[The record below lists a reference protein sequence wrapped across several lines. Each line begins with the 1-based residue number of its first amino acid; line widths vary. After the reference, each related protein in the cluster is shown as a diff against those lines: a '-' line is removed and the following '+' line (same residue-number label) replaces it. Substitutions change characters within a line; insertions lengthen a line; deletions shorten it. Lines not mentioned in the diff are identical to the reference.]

1 MSRSAAKPGCPAT
14 TDAGDAWALAQA
26 LSPHPR
32 VRVATVDDDGAVTN
46 LYRSTVPRTGPSPA
60 PGRPYALHLA
70 DEAGR
75 YRLLGFDLDAGKG
88 PVAAD
93 VDRLRALL
101 TRAGLAH
108 VVCASGPGG
117 GRHVWVAL
125 AQPVTAAVVAGI
137 ARGLAALLPSLDTA
151 PLRNPRTGALR
162 PPLAPHRLG
171 GRSEVLDGRLSD
183 LLRPVAGPAQVLTLA
198 GLLEART
205 AAVQRPVEAVPAGR
219 DADGHRYLPGSRR
232 ALSGRA
238 HAALHDPLPASADA
252 SAVLATVLCGAVRA
266 RWHLAEVLAL
276 LPTAPG
282 LDHARTERAGTGPRR
297 RRRPAEQTAVLTR
310 QWNRAVD
317 VVCANPQSAVT
328 DTAAADPTFLPRCGV
343 VVAAVAAVQGRA
355 DAAPGRWARPGGPAD
370 RRVLDVACELML
382 AAVTTDIELDTRRL
396 ALLSGIGR
404 DTARVALHRLT
415 ADGWL
420 TPSIPAAGVHGGHWA
435 LPASVL
441 AAVERTAP
449 ELSTTE
455 IGTGRS
461 QGTPSPLEDPLRARR
476 AWRSHLAHR
485 TSAVVHDALSA
496 AGLGHHTARVYQ
508 LLTTTPAAVIDLA
521 IRTGYSSTRL
531 RCLLD
536 HLAGHRLARADRVG
550 RWLLLGRSHSTG
562 TRLDRAARTLG
573 VHGVLAKR
581 AGRYSLERQAWAWW
595 IDELTW
601 RGLSAAQK
609 RRTPGAGQTVLPL
622 AGHDTLS
629 RHHRGPHPRTSND
642 RADFAAARRYLAEVP
657 QAS

>member
-1 MSRSAAKPGCPAT
+1 MSPSAAKPGRPAT
-14 TDAGDAWALAQA
+14 TDAGDAWSLAQA

-32 VRVATVDDDGAVTN
+32 VRVATVDDDGAITN
-46 LYRSTVPRTGPSPA
+46 LYRSTVPKTGPSPG

-75 YRLLGFDLDAGKG
+75 YRLLGFDLDVGKG

-125 AQPVTAAVVAGI
+125 AQPVTATVVAGI
-137 ARGLAALLPSLDTA
+137 ARGLAAMLPSLDTA

-183 LLRPVAGPAQVLTLA
+183 LLRPVAGPAQVLTLV

-205 AAVQRPVEAVPAGR
+205 AAAQQAVEAVAAGR

-238 HAALHDPLPASADA
+238 HAALHDLLPASADA

-297 RRRPAEQTAVLTR
+297 RRRLAEQTAVLTR

-317 VVCANPQSAVT
+317 VVCANPRSVT
-328 DTAAADPTFLPRCGV
+328 DTASADPTFLPRCAV
-343 VVAAVAAVQGRA
+343 VVAAVALVQGRA

-382 AAVTTDIELDTRRL
+382 AAVACDIELDTRRL
-396 ALLSGIGR
+396 GLLSGIGR

-420 TPSIPAAGVHGGHWA
+420 TPTTPAAGVHGAHWA
-435 LPASVL
+435 LPGSVL
-441 AAVERTAP
+441 AAVERTPP

-455 IGTGRS
+455 ARMGRS
-461 QGTPSPLEDPLRARR
+461 QGTPSPLMDPSAART
-476 AWRSHLAHR
+476 AWRSHLKHR
-485 TSAVVHDALSA
+485 ISAVLHDCLTA
-496 AGLGHHTARVYQ
+496 AGLGHHAARVYQ
-508 LLTTTPAAVIDLA
+508 LLTTTPLPVLDLVSNS
-521 IRTGYSSTRL
+521 GYSSGRL
-531 RCLLD
+531 ARLLD
-536 HLAGHRLARADRVG
+536 RLAEHRLARTDRTG
-550 RWLLLGRSHSTG
+550 RWRILGRSHTSG
-562 TRLDRAARTLG
+562 TRLDRAAHALG
-573 VHGVLAKR
+573 ATDVLAER
-581 AGRYSLERQAWAWW
+581 ADRYRIERQAWAWW
-595 IDELTW
+595 LDELTW

-609 RRTPGAGQTVLPL
+609 RRTPGVGQTVLPL
-622 AGHDTLS
+622 AGHDTLT
-629 RHHRGPHPRTSND
+629 RHHRGPHPRTNQG
-642 RADFAAARRYLAEVP
+642 RADFAAARRHLIELP
-657 QAS
+657 DAS

>member
-1 MSRSAAKPGCPAT
+1 MSRRAAHPGRPAP
-14 TDAGDAWALAQA
+14 TDAGAAWALAQA

-46 LYRSTVPRTGPSPA
+46 LYRSTVPKTGPSPEL
-60 PGRPYALHLA
+60 GRPYALHLA

-75 YRLLGFDLDAGKG
+75 YRLLGFDLDVGKG

-137 ARGLAALLPSLDTA
+137 ARGLTAMLPSLDTA

-205 AAVQRPVEAVPAGR
+205 ASAQRPVEAVPAGR
-219 DADGHRYLPGSRR
+219 DADGHRYLPGPRR

-238 HAALHDPLPASADA
+238 HAALHDPLPAAADA

-266 RWHLAEVLAL
+266 RWHLTDVLAL

-328 DTAAADPTFLPRCGV
+328 DTASVDPTFLPRCAV
-343 VVAAVAAVQGRA
+343 VVAAVAVVQGRA

-382 AAVTTDIELDTRRL
+382 AAIATDIELDIRRIG
-396 ALLSGIGR
+396 LLCGIGR
-404 DTARVALHRLT
+404 DTARVALHRLS

-420 TPSIPAAGVHGGHWA
+420 TPSTPAAGVHGAHWA
-435 LPASVL
+435 LPSSVL
-441 AAVERTAP
+441 VAVERTSP
-449 ELSTTE
+449 ELSTTKVS
-455 IGTGRS
+455 TGRS
-461 QGTPSPLEDPLRARR
+461 QEAPPPLGDPSAARS
-476 AWRSHLAHR
+476 AWRSHLQHR
-485 TSAVVHDALSA
+485 ISAVLHDCLTA

-508 LLTTTPAAVIDLA
+508 LLTSTPLPLLGLVSSS
-521 IRTGYSSTRL
+521 GYSS
-531 RCLLD
+531 
-536 HLAGHRLARADRVG
+536 GRLARLLDRLAGYRLARTDRTG
-550 RWLLLGRSHSTG
+550 RWRILGRSHTSG

-573 VHGVLAKR
+573 VTGVLAER
-581 AGRYSLERQAWAWW
+581 AVRYRIERQAWAWW
-595 IDELTW
+595 LDELTW

-609 RRTPGAGQTVLPL
+609 RRVPGVGQTILPL
-622 AGHDTLS
+622 AGHDTLT
-629 RHHRGPHPRTSND
+629 RHHRGPHPRTVQG
-642 RADFAAARRYLAEVP
+642 RGDFVAARRHLTELP
-657 QAS
+657 DAS